1 MQQEQKSASKPPT
14 KALLPTLMQHA
25 LEHYNAGRLTQ
36 AETLCQQVL
45 SAMPNHADALHILG
59 VIAHKTGRNE
69 AAIDLIRRA
78 IRASPLNSSMFGNLG
93 SVFLAQGKWAEAAD
107 SYRQVIVLKPN
118 DIDAYTNL
126 GAALFAKG
134 DLDEAAVSYH
144 QALRLKPN
152 LAFVHCNLGGIFQA
166 RGRLDEAAASYQHAL
181 ALNPDHVETLGNLG
195 LVFQAQGKLDE
206 AAASYQRAIA
216 LKPNYAEALGNLGSV
231 FLTQGKLDEA
241 AANYQQAVIF
251 KPDYAEG
258 YNNLGLVF
266 QARGKLDE
274 AVTSFNRALELN
286 PNFASA
292 YNNLGNAFKA
302 QSKLDE
308 AIASFHQAIKC
319 KPGYAEA
326 LSNLGNMFR
335 IQGKLEEAVM
345 SYRQALESVPDF
357 ASALVNLGAALQA
370 QDKMTEAIS
379 SFRQAIAVQP
389 DLAPAYINMGTAFFS
404 QGQLDEAVS
413 SYRKALVLQPD
424 HDAVYSNLLMVM
436 LYMSNYSP
444 ADIFAEYQRFAER
457 FETPLKA
464 QWLAHENKRDVNK
477 RLKIGYVSADFRTHA
492 VAFFIEPILAHH
504 TKTQVEVFA
513 YHSNSM
519 HDQMSDR
526 LQALVDHWV
535 PCIGLSEEQL
545 AERIRA
551 DGIDILVDLSGH
563 TGGNRLLAFARKPAP
578 VQVTWIGFLSTTGL
592 SAMDYRLTDDALDP
606 VGMTEAFHS
615 EVLVRLP
622 SSATFTP
629 SPDSPPVNNLPA
641 LSGAPFTFAC
651 LNNLAKINQP
661 VIRLWSRILS
671 ALPDAKLML
680 GNAAEHETQQHLIR
694 MFMQEGIAVERLI
707 LQPKMPLK
715 DFLILHQQIDLA
727 LDPFPY
733 GGGTTSNHSLWMG
746 VPVIT
751 LAGRNA
757 VARHGVAIL
766 KSAGLSEFITHS
778 EEEYVEL
785 ALKLANDLPRLNQ
798 IRQTLRE
805 RILAQPERDP
815 EQLTQSLEAAYRT
828 MWEKWC
834 ST

>member
-1 MQQEQKSASKPPT
+1 MTGNLIP
-14 KALLPTLMQHA
+14 ALLQQAIT
-25 LEHYNAGRLTQ
+25 HYQSGQLVP
-36 AETLCQQVL
+36 AEDLCQQVL
-45 SAMPNHADALHILG
+45 KMAPEDEGALNFLG
-59 VIAHKTGRNE
+59 IIFYQTGRNE
-69 AAIDLIRRA
+69 QAISLLRKAVSVSPANSGMHLNLGVVLKAQGQLDAAVISFHHALEITPDYVDAYANLGAIFALQAKWSDAEINYRRA
-78 IRASPLNSSMFGNLG
+78 LALKPDYVAALTNLGAIFATQGRWIEAETSYRQAIALKPDHAEAYCNLAASLQAQMRLSEAAVGYQQALIFKPDYVEAHAGLGSTFHLQGRLDEAEVSYRQAIMLKPHHIDVLSNLSLILHAQGRLEEAAATYRQLLMFKPDHAEAHCSLG
-93 SVFLAQGKWAEAAD
+93 SVLNSQGKQQEALLSYQQALALEPNYAQAHNNLGNVFQAQGCLNEAIA
-107 SYRQVIVLKPN
+107 SYRQALVFQPDYAEACSNLGVALHAQDKVVEAIASYQRALTIKP
-118 DIDAYTNL
+118 DYVQAYTNL
-126 GAALFAKG
+126 G
-134 DLDEAAVSYH
+134 
-144 QALRLKPN
+144 
-152 LAFVHCNLGGIFQA
+152 I
-166 RGRLDEAAASYQHAL
+166 
-181 ALNPDHVETLGNLG
+181 
-195 LVFQAQGKLDE
+195 
-206 AAASYQRAIA
+206 
-216 LKPNYAEALGNLGSV
+216 
-231 FLTQGKLDEA
+231 
-241 AANYQQAVIF
+241 
-251 KPDYAEG
+251 
-258 YNNLGLVF
+258 
-266 QARGKLDE
+266 
-274 AVTSFNRALELN
+274 
-286 PNFASA
+286 
-292 YNNLGNAFKA
+292 
-302 QSKLDE
+302 
-308 AIASFHQAIKC
+308 
-319 KPGYAEA
+319 
-326 LSNLGNMFR
+326 
-335 IQGKLEEAVM
+335 
-345 SYRQALESVPDF
+345 
-357 ASALVNLGAALQA
+357 
-370 QDKMTEAIS
+370 
-379 SFRQAIAVQP
+379 
-389 DLAPAYINMGTAFFS
+389 AFFS
-404 QGQLDEAVS
+404 QGQLDEAAKN
-413 SYRKALVLQPD
+413 YRKALALKPD
-424 HDAVYSNLLMVM
+424 HTVAHSNLLMVM

-834 ST
+834 NT